1 MKRPAFI
8 RWRTHRATAG
18 QHVLVWGLVLAAWT
32 LLAAAFAVG
41 SSLAYMMSYQPPR
54 WGLSL
59 LRSLTEWYAWAALTP
74 VIVWLA
80 RRYSL
85 AGRKR
90 VTHAIVLALC
100 GLAIA
105 MAKIVLSQILRS
117 AVGFTGYALPGN
129 LGAQYLIYW
138 GVISIAHVVAYYGA
152 EGAREL
158 RASRAEAR
166 LAETRLQLLKMQ
178 LHPHFLFNTLNT
190 VSELVHENPAA
201 ADRMIAGLGHLLR
214 ETLDAG
220 TVDSVP
226 LSRELEL
233 LDRYIEIQRARFGD
247 RLDVTI
253 VTEAEVRSAL
263 VPIFILQPLVENSI
277 KHGLS
282 AHMDA
287 GRITLQA
294 SRELDRVVITVED
307 DGPGITAGA
316 VKDGVGLGNTRAR
329 LQEMYGSLHSFDVTN
344 APGGGTVARLSLP
357 WQTEPTEGAQRT

>member
-1 MKRPAFI
+1 MKRPTVA
-8 RWRTHRATAG
+8 RWRPNRPPARRR
-18 QHVLVWGLVLAAWT
+18 VLVWGLVLAAWT

-74 VIVWLA
+74 IIVWLA
-80 RRYSL
+80 RRFPL
-85 AGRKR
+85 AGHKR
-90 VTHAIVLALC
+90 VSHALVLAVV
-100 GLAIA
+100 GLAVA
-105 MAKIVLSQILRS
+105 TAKIVLSQIFRS

-129 LGAQYLIYW
+129 LVAQYLIYW
-138 GVISIAHVVAYYGA
+138 SVVTIAHVAAYYGA
-152 EGAREL
+152 EREREL

-190 VSELVHENPAA
+190 VSELVHENPTA
-201 ADRMIAGLGHLLR
+201 ADRMIAGLCHLLR

-220 TVDSVP
+220 TVDLVP

-253 VTEAEVRSAL
+253 VADADVRDAL
-263 VPIFILQPLVENSI
+263 VPIFILQPLAENAI

-282 AHMDA
+282 AHVRA
-287 GRITLQA
+287 GRIALRA
-294 SRELDRVVITVED
+294 SRQLDRAVITIED

-329 LQEMYGSLHSFDVTN
+329 LHEMYGDRHAFDVTR
-344 APGGGTVARLSLP
+344 APAGGTVARLSLP
-357 WQTEPTEGAQRT
+357 WQTESTEGAQRT